1 MGLKKE
7 GIKKFFKIVE
17 KIGGDERW
25 GKNSLNSMAP
35 SARKRALAQMSK
47 DFSQSKAGK
56 GEMSGGVSA
65 GVEGG
70 FLGPGGAS
78 ASMGIHSKGSGWH
91 DTIDLK
97 HKVKNVIAEE
107 DKIVKEFKH
116 LLESVTKRRKA
127 KVTDPGSIPLHDDL
141 VNVNK
146 FSIKSRVPGLS
157 PRDHTGATRLTPEQ
171 DRDFGRRVLKPLAKE
186 ARKELKLFGPRGK

>member
-7 GIKKFFKIVE
+7 GIKKFFQIVGRLGRYE
-17 KIGGDERW
+17 KW
-25 GKNSLNSMAP
+25 GPDSLNSMAP

-56 GEMSGGVSA
+56 GFFDEGVSA

-146 FSIKSRVPGLS
+146 FSIKSRVPGRS
-157 PRDHTGATRLTPEQ
+157 PKAVKRPHLTPEQ

>member
-7 GIKKFFKIVE
+7 GIKKFFQIVE
-17 KIGGDERW
+17 KVGGDMRW
-25 GKNSLNSMAP
+25 GPDSLNSMAP
-35 SARKRALAQMSK
+35 SARKRALKQMSE
-47 DFSQSKAGK
+47 DFSRRITKKAGNRV
-56 GEMSGGVSA
+56 SSA

-91 DTIDLK
+91 DAVDLK

-127 KVTDPGSIPLHDDL
+127 KVTDPGSMPFYDDL
-141 VNVNK
+141 VDANK
-146 FSIKSRVPGLS
+146 FSIKSRVPDLS
-157 PRDHTGATRLTPEQ
+157 PKVVKRPRLTPEQ
-171 DRDFGRRVLKPLAKE
+171 NRDFGRKVLKPLAKE

>member
-7 GIKKFFKIVE
+7 GIKKFFQIVE
-17 KIGGDERW
+17 KVGGDMRW
-25 GKNSLNSMAP
+25 GPDSLNSMAP
-35 SARKRALAQMSK
+35 SARKRALKQMSE

-56 GEMSGGVSA
+56 GFFDEGVSA

-146 FSIKSRVPGLS
+146 FSIKSRVPDLS
-157 PRDHTGATRLTPEQ
+157 PKVVKRPRLTPEQ
-171 DRDFGRRVLKPLAKE
+171 NRDFGRKVLKPLAKE